1 MPNSILWFSQIDKN
15 DTNSVG
21 GKAAN
26 LGELTRAGLPVPNGF
41 TVTAGAYFNFIE
53 ASNLKEKIKFL
64 LEKVDINNS
73 NLLNETSSLIKK
85 SIEAS
90 KLPESL
96 AKEIII
102 SYKKLSKDSSA
113 LVAVRSSATAED
125 LPQASF
131 AGQQSTFLNIKGD
144 QQLLDAIKKCWAS
157 LFEAR
162 AIFYRVQNDFDHF
175 KVGIAVPVQKMVQSE
190 VSGVMFTIDPTNND
204 KRKIV
209 IEAVYG
215 LGETIVQGKVN
226 PDHYEVDKQTF
237 KIVKKELGDQTKQ
250 LVKIGTKT
258 REIPVS
264 KAYRRKQKLND
275 NKIIELAKLGKKI
288 ENHYLFPQDI
298 EWALENDKLYIVQ
311 TRPVTTIKLIEKT
324 SKEHIEIE
332 LPKILS
338 GLAASPGIAVGSV
351 KILRSA
357 KEIGKIKQGDIL
369 VATMTNPDY
378 VPAMKKAVAIVTD
391 RGGRTSHAAIV
402 SREMGIPAVVGAEG
416 ATKKLRNGAVIT
428 VSGTSGIIY
437 KGALAPAKMKVLLYE
452 QKKDTVETRELKTAT
467 KIFVNLAEP
476 ELAEVVSEKKV
487 DGVGLLRAEFMIAE
501 IGIHPKKLIKDGKQ
515 KIFVNKLT
523 DGLLKFC
530 ASFNP
535 RPVIYRATDF
545 KTNEYRNLKGGS
557 DFEPEEANPLLGFR
571 GACRYTADF
580 EVFEL
585 ELASVKRVR
594 NEFNFRNLWL
604 MIPFVRTLSEM
615 EKIKQM
621 VSAAGLHRS
630 PSFKLLMMAEIPS
643 NVFLINEFLDI
654 GVDGVSIGS
663 NDLTMLILG
672 VDRDNARV
680 ECDFNELDPAVLK
693 ALETIVRTCRK
704 RGALVS
710 ICGQAPSVYPELTEK
725 LVSWGISSVSVSPDA
740 IEKTRSIVYEAE
752 KNLAKNQRE

>member
-215 LGETIVQGKVN
+215 LGETIVQGKVT

-264 KAYRRKQKLND
+264 KAYRKKQKLND